1 VSECENSVVFR
12 FDSAESAETVRRKTL
27 LDETSENGISFEE
40 KIGNIAGSREG
51 PRVSHGD
58 RDV

>member
-1 VSECENSVVFR
+1 
-12 FDSAESAETVRRKTL
+12 L

-40 KIGNIAGSREG
+40 KIGNLLKVHEKVA
-51 PRVSHGD
+51 RVSHGD